1 MKNLVPFACSC
12 HQVALRSSLYF
23 LSGMQKFDLIVIG
36 AGSGRER
43 VGKLDMKVVLL
54 AQNELLVMER
64 K

>member
-1 MKNLVPFACSC
+1 
-12 HQVALRSSLYF
+12 
-23 LSGMQKFDLIVIG
+23 MQKFDLIVIG